1 MYNLAKE
8 SQYKLQAE
16 IAVILNEYISIL
28 SLTNLTASNIT
39 RFYII
44 CLVPNKPM

>member
-16 IAVILNEYISIL
+16 IAVILNEYISNWCYHIE
-28 SLTNLTASNIT
+28 SDQFNSI
-39 RFYII
+39 
-44 CLVPNKPM
+44 